1 MTPNSV
7 AGWDSCPYS
16 CRLGKGGVFFT
27 LDLSFCGCRMLIS
40 SGVSGE
46 VDLEKLLSN
55 TDFSITT
62 DAVGIPSIG
71 GTVSVSNA
79 SYSVTEQGALVLAGT
94 LTIPEPSTAT
104 LSLFALAALAMRRRR
119 R

>member
-1 MTPNSV
+1 MFSLT
-7 AGWDSCPYS
+7 
-16 CRLGKGGVFFT
+16 
-27 LDLSFCGCRMLIS
+27 LIS

-62 DAVGIPSIG
+62 DAVVIPSIG

-79 SYSVTEQGALVLAGT
+79 SYSVTEQGALVLSGT